1 VGFRF
6 FQESSRAKGTR
17 MFRKKTSWYRLTLN
31 ALFFAG
37 ILYKTAR
44 LFMKSAEK
52 LQREKKVK
60 KKMR

>member
-1 VGFRF
+1 
-6 FQESSRAKGTR
+6 
-17 MFRKKTSWYRLTLN
+17 MFRKKPSWYSLMLK

-52 LQREKKVK
+52 QQRK
-60 KKMR
+60 KKHKKR